1 MKLEQINRASGSAI
15 AFIAA
20 IVLFVVLGLTAK
32 LLIHVPAVDED
43 RKEVIGKALADMR
56 TAEDK
61 ALNNAVLTDKARG
74 TYQLPI
80 DTAVKVAAEKWTDSA
95 AARADLAARLT
106 KATAPVK
113 AVSFE

>member
-1 MKLEQINRASGSAI
+1 MKVEQINRASGSAI

-20 IVLFVVLGLTAK
+20 IVFLVVLSLTAK
-32 LLIHVPAVDED
+32 SLIKVPAIDED

-56 TAEDK
+56 ATEDK
-61 ALNNAVLTDKARG
+61 TLNNAVLIDKSRG

-80 DTAVKVAAEKWTDSA
+80 DTAIKVAAEKWTDSA

-106 KATAPVK
+106 KAT
-113 AVSFE
+113 